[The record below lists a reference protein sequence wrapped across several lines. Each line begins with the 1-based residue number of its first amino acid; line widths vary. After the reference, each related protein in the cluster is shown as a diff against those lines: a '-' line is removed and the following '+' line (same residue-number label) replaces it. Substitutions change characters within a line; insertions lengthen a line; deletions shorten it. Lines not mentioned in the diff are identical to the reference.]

1 MKKILL
7 ALLITLFVVA
17 NQFVF
22 ATPVS
27 NDGENINI
35 NVDVSSDNIP
45 KAKKKNSADD
55 ILLYYRVQNKDKNK
69 DKEKD
74 KDKKSDN
81 INVEILQNDR
91 VFSESS
97 IRISAIYPY
106 DSPQNSYPG
115 YRGVN
120 QLVIYERGFG
130 QTTGTNEY
138 GKEAVV
144 VNGIVT
150 ALTGANSTIP
160 QVGGFVISGHGSA
173 KKWISDNLKIGTK
186 VDILDRTL
194 RAYTTI
200 DSYRYCAKV
209 KIEEVQSIMKA
220 SRHQEKLK
228 DDKKVASYLK
238 RAKLKY
244 KKSLKDNSDQSFQY
258 ALEAA
263 EDASM
268 AFRYT
273 LPYIKDEMRGTWV
286 RPESASLSEI
296 QSTLDKMKAAGINN
310 VFLETFFHGKTIFPS
325 MTMREYGFEE
335 ENPKFRGVDVLSLW
349 INEAHKR
356 NIKVHCWFESFYLG
370 SRIHQNGAKSIM
382 RVRPDW
388 SNRTRLKADE
398 EAPVVHTQEHNG
410 YFLDPANPEVIG
422 FLLSLMDEI
431 ATKYKIDGI
440 NIDYVR
446 YPNIS
451 KDNYGNQ
458 WGYTKFAREEFKILY
473 EVDPIDL
480 TKDDPLFKDWCE
492 YRCDKIT
499 DYIRKVS
506 NVLKSNKIMFSVVIF
521 PDYKVSLKTKFQDW
535 SRWASLEYVDAYTP
549 LILTSDDALAKS
561 MLEEIKKKSHDTKI
575 YPGLFAGFIESD
587 PEDLLKQIRTMRS
600 LELSGVILFD
610 WAHLNS
616 NYLDVLKTS
625 VFKVKD
631 VK

>member
-1 MKKILL
+1 MK
-7 ALLITLFVVA
+7 
-17 NQFVF
+17 
-22 ATPVS
+22 
-27 NDGENINI
+27 
-35 NVDVSSDNIP
+35 
-45 KAKKKNSADD
+45 
-55 ILLYYRVQNKDKNK
+55 
-69 DKEKD
+69 
-74 KDKKSDN
+74 
-81 INVEILQNDR
+81 
-91 VFSESS
+91 
-97 IRISAIYPY
+97 
-106 DSPQNSYPG
+106 
-115 YRGVN
+115 
-120 QLVIYERGFG
+120 
-130 QTTGTNEY
+130 
-138 GKEAVV
+138 
-144 VNGIVT
+144 VT
-150 ALTGANSTIP
+150 
-160 QVGGFVISGHGSA
+160 
-173 KKWISDNLKIGTK
+173 
-186 VDILDRTL
+186 
-194 RAYTTI
+194 
-200 DSYRYCAKV
+200 RY
-209 KIEEVQSIMKA
+209 QD
-220 SRHQEKLK
+220 KLK
-228 DDKKVASYLK
+228 DDKKVYQYLK
-238 RAKLKY
+238 KAKQKY
-244 KKSLKDNSDQSFQY
+244 KKSLKDDSDQSCRY

-286 RPESASLSEI
+286 RPESSSLFEI
-296 QSTLDKMKAAGINN
+296 QSTLDKMRDAGINN

-325 MTMREYGFEE
+325 MTMKEYGFEE
-335 ENPKFRGVDVLSLW
+335 ENPKFRGVDVLALW
-349 INEAHKR
+349 IKEAHKR
-356 NIKVHCWFESFYLG
+356 NIKVHCWFESFYVG
-370 SRIHQNGAKSIM
+370 SRIHQNSDKSIM

-398 EAPVVHTQEHNG
+398 EAPVIHPQEHNG

-431 ATKYKIDGI
+431 TTRYKIDGI

-446 YPNIS
+446 YPNIA

-492 YRCDKIT
+492 YRCDKVT
-499 DYIRKVS
+499 DYIKKVS

-521 PDYKVSLKTKFQDW
+521 PNYKVSLKTKFQDW
-535 SRWASLEYVDAYTP
+535 SRWANLEYVDAFTP

-561 MLEEIKKKSHDTKI
+561 MLEEIKRKSHDTKI

-587 PEDLLKQIRTMRS
+587 PEDLLKQIRTMRA